1 LWATDSGV
9 QSPQTGMPLLADR
22 TTPDGL
28 RIIEA
33 RGELS
38 LTELPSIR
46 SALRRAFADG
56 TPAVILDMSA
66 VTFVDSSA
74 LATLISE
81 SLDADKR
88 GTPIAIVARPGGIL
102 RSLELKGLTTVLHIA
117 ETVDQAIELVRPR
130 A

>member
-1 LWATDSGV
+1 
-9 QSPQTGMPLLADR
+9 MPPLVDR

-33 RGELS
+33 SGELG
-38 LTELPSIR
+38 LRDLPDVR
-46 SALRRAFADG
+46 HALRQAFAEG
-56 TPAVILDMSA
+56 PPGVILDMSA
-66 VTFVDSSA
+66 VTFVDSST

-81 SLDADKR
+81 SLEADKR
-88 GTPIAIVARPGGIL
+88 GTPIAVVARAAGIL

-117 ETVDQAIELVRPR
+117 ETVDQAAELVRPG